1 MSNFKKITIVG
12 GVGHIGLP
20 LSVELANKGFY
31 VLSYDINEANIDL
44 AKKGQFHFLEKNGNK
59 NLKKALKSNR
69 LNFTSS
75 CIDEMKGSDF
85 ILTVGTP
92 VDEFLNP
99 DFKYLK
105 NCIDEISK
113 YIVSKKQIVILRST
127 VYPGTTE
134 WLKNYLVSKN
144 IKSDIA
150 FCHER
155 VVQGHTFEEISK
167 LPQIIAGT
175 SQYAVKEAKKIFS
188 KISKKIIVCSEK
200 EAEFAKLYS
209 NVFRYIQFAIA
220 NEFYMLADK
229 AGVNFHNIKKVM
241 TDSYP
246 RAQNLPSPGFTAG
259 PCLFKDTMQLVSYS
273 QNSSNLSFNAMLI
286 NEGLVLYLANKIKS
300 QYKKNITI
308 GILGMAFKA
317 DNDDTRSSLSY
328 KLKKILEQNSYNVI
342 CSDPHVVTDKNLKN
356 LNYTVKKSKLIIIAT
371 PHSIYKKL
379 KLKNKKI
386 IDVWGIFN
394 N

>member
-1 MSNFKKITIVG
+1 MMKNKITVVG

-20 LSVELANKGFY
+20 LSIVLANKGFD
-31 VLSYDINEANIDL
+31 VLSYDINTKNIDL
-44 AKKGQFHFLEKNGNK
+44 AKKGKFHFLEKNGNSE
-59 NLKKALKSNR
+59 LKKALKTKR
-69 LNFTSS
+69 LNFTDQ
-75 CIDEMKGSDF
+75 CIEQMKGSDF

-92 VDEFLNP
+92 VDNFLNP

-105 NCIDEISK
+105 NCINQISK
-113 YIVSKKQIVILRST
+113 YLVSQKQIIILRST
-127 VYPGTTE
+127 VYPGATK
-134 WLKNYLVSKN
+134 WLKNYLISKN
-144 IKSDIA
+144 IKCDVA

-155 VVQGHTFEEISK
+155 VVQGHTFEEISQ

-175 SQYAVKEAKKIFS
+175 SSYAINKAKRIFN
-188 KISKKIIVCSEK
+188 KISKKILVCSEL

-229 AGVNFHNIKKVM
+229 AGVNFHNIRKVM

-246 RAQNLPSPGFTAG
+246 RAENLPRPGFAAG

-286 NEGLVLYLANKIKS
+286 NEGLVLYLVNKIKN
-300 QYKKNITI
+300 QYKKKITI

-317 DNDDTRSSLSY
+317 DNDDCRSSLSY

-342 CSDPHVVTDKNLKN
+342 CSDPYVLTDKNLKN
-356 LNYTVKKSKLIIIAT
+356 LDFTVKKSQLIIIAT

-379 KLKNKKI
+379 KLRNKKI